1 MFKLGGLRQAELL
14 VIALLVETVALRRQP
29 LIRVLLL
36 ARLLRLDK
44 VALIRRA
51 VLLDKV
57 Q

>member
-44 VALIRRA
+44 VALMSSLIRA
-51 VLLDKV
+51 SN
-57 Q
+57 